1 MIDRATAVAAFLAE
15 EQDGS
20 QEPDALWDEMC
31 RRWPG
36 LTPEEG
42 RRGAAIAA
50 EILAGK
56 IAEENAQ
63 AETMADTLR
72 RANGDDAA
80 LRAEVAAAVQDWSEA
95 EFREIADGTGIPLD
109 HIRTV
114 MAAIQRGDPL
124 P

>member
-15 EQDGS
+15 EQDSS

-36 LTPEEG
+36 LTPEDG

-50 EILAGK
+50 EILGGK
-56 IAEENAQ
+56 IAEESAQ
-63 AETMADTLR
+63 AETMADALR

-80 LRAEVAAAVQDWSEA
+80 FRAEVAAAVQGWGEA
-95 EFREIADGTGIPLD
+95 EYREIAEGTGVPLD
-109 HIRTV
+109 QIRTV